1 MDPTDGRDD
10 VIENGDR
17 GNRPAW
23 WPGWAGQ
30 RTIAVAAAA
39 LAVGLIAGYLGGHW
53 QGRTPQP
60 PRPAGA
66 TSPLSSP
73 WSTAQNTAPAL
84 GATGNLCAVQR
95 GTTLQ
100 LGVEVANQ
108 SDQALAVGDFR
119 AVLPIGGLRAT
130 AAAVGTCGA
139 LSTGAPTSFTLPA
152 GATEWLTVTLHV
164 LVRCP
169 QPYPVQFVVSYT
181 TAGKMSTAQLD
192 EFPDLGQ
199 VAYSGCPSGSQLAIA
214 RPGSGPS
221 RR

>member
-1 MDPTDGRDD
+1 MYPTDGRDD
-10 VIENGDR
+10 VIENGGR
-17 GNRPAW
+17 GNRPTW

-53 QGRTPQP
+53 QGRTPPP
-60 PRPAGA
+60 PRPAA
-66 TSPLSSP
+66 ASPLPSQR
-73 WSTAQNTAPAL
+73 STEQNTAPAL
-84 GATGNLCAVQR
+84 GATGNRCAVQH

-130 AAAVGTCGA
+130 AATVGTCGA
-139 LSTGAPTSFTLPA
+139 LPTGVPTSLTLPA
-152 GATEWLTVTLHV
+152 GATEWLTVTFHV

-169 QPYPVQFVVSYT
+169 QPFPVQFVVSYT
-181 TAGKMSTAQLD
+181 TAGKIATAQLD

-199 VAYSGCPSGSQLAIA
+199 VTYSGCPSTQ
-214 RPGSGPS
+214 
-221 RR
+221 

>member
-1 MDPTDGRDD
+1 MYPTDGRDD

-17 GNRPAW
+17 GNRPTW

-53 QGRTPQP
+53 QGRTPPP
-60 PRPAGA
+60 PRPAA
-66 TSPLSSP
+66 ASPLPSQR
-73 WSTAQNTAPAL
+73 STEQNTAPAL
-84 GATGNLCAVQR
+84 GATGNRCAVQH

-108 SDQALAVGDFR
+108 SDQALAVGGFR

-130 AAAVGTCGA
+130 SATVGTCGA
-139 LSTGAPTSFTLPA
+139 LPTSAPTSVTLPA
-152 GATEWLTVTLHV
+152 GATEWLTVTFHV

-169 QPYPVQFVVSYT
+169 QPFPVQFVVSYT
-181 TAGKMSTAQLD
+181 TAGKIATAQLD

-199 VAYSGCPSGSQLAIA
+199 VTYSGCPSTQ
-214 RPGSGPS
+214 
-221 RR
+221 

>member
-1 MDPTDGRDD
+1 MYPTDGRDD

-17 GNRPAW
+17 GNRPTW

-39 LAVGLIAGYLGGHW
+39 LAVGLIAGYLGGHL

-60 PRPAGA
+60 LRPAGA
-66 TSPLSSP
+66 TSPPSSQR
-73 WSTAQNTAPAL
+73 STPPTAAPAL
-84 GATGNLCAVQR
+84 GATGNRCAVQH

-108 SDQALAVGDFR
+108 SDQALAVSAFR

-130 AAAVGTCGA
+130 AATVGTCGA
-139 LSTGAPTSFTLPA
+139 LTSGAPTSLTLPA
-152 GATEWLTVTLHV
+152 GATEWLTVTFRV
-164 LVRCP
+164 LERCP

-181 TAGKMSTAQLD
+181 TAGIRSTAQLD

-199 VAYSGCPSGSQLAIA
+199 VTYSGCPSTQ
-214 RPGSGPS
+214 
-221 RR
+221 

>member
-1 MDPTDGRDD
+1 MYPTDGRDD

-39 LAVGLIAGYLGGHW
+39 LVVGLIAGYLGGHL

-60 PRPAGA
+60 VRPAA
-66 TSPLSSP
+66 ASALSSQR
-73 WSTAQNTAPAL
+73 STPQNTAPAL
-84 GATGNLCAVQR
+84 GATGKRCAVQH

-119 AVLPIGGLRAT
+119 AALPIGGLRAT
-130 AAAVGTCGA
+130 GATVGTCGA

-152 GATEWLTVTLHV
+152 GATEWLTVTFHV

-181 TAGKMSTAQLD
+181 TAGKTSTAQLD

-199 VAYSGCPSGSQLAIA
+199 VTYSGCPSTQ
-214 RPGSGPS
+214 
-221 RR
+221 